1 MAVAHGVL
9 ALPASM
15 LDGVFAFGDQ
25 SPILG
30 GEVPCVF
37 QGESPKASETHFPTA
52 SVKRVAKDPLTAAI
66 LALDQ
71 SQAVAILMLARRRGF
86 DEEGC

>member
-52 SVKRVAKDPLTAAI
+52 SVKRVAENPLATSA
-66 LALDQ
+66 LAFDQ
-71 SQAVAILMLARRRGF
+71 SQSIAVFMLAGWRGF